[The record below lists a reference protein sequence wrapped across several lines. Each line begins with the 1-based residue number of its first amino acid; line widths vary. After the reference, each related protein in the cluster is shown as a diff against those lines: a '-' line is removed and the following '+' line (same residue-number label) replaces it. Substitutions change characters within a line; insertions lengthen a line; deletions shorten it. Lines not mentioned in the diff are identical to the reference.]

1 MHLIFLGTLTRPKG
15 FYDLLQALGEYKSYL
30 LGKIKL
36 HIGGLGDLQ
45 TFHQEIERLQ
55 IHEMI
60 EYHGFVSGEAKNKL
74 FTIGDIYI
82 LPSYFEGMPISIL
95 EAMSYG
101 MPIIASRAG
110 AIPEIVIPGQTGQL
124 ITAGNTKE
132 IAESILWF
140 LDHPEE
146 KNKMTRIVQEN
157 SSKYLPPNIEKE
169 LTELYSRYL

>member
-1 MHLIFLGTLTRPKG
+1 M
-15 FYDLLQALGEYKSYL
+15 
-30 LGKIKL
+30 
-36 HIGGLGDLQ
+36 GDLQ
-45 TFHQEIERLQ
+45 TFQQEIDRLK
-55 IHEMI
+55 IHEMV
-60 EYHGFVSGEAKNKL
+60 EYHGFVSDEAKNRL

-101 MPIIASRAG
+101 MHIIASRTG
-110 AIPEIVIPGQTGQL
+110 GIPEIVIPGKTGQL
-124 ITAGNTKE
+124 ITAGHIEE

-146 KNKMTRIVQEN
+146 KKEMAHIAQEN
-157 SSKYLPPNIEKE
+157 SQKYLPQNIEKE